1 VDSGWRKGEILIEED
16 GRWETGWA
24 GRRLGGKAEGDEQ
37 GGQAERLD
45 FRSGVPITDYQ
56 LPIANHE

>member
-1 VDSGWRKGEILIEED
+1 M
-16 GRWETGWA
+16 
-24 GRRLGGKAEGDEQ
+24 GGKAVGREGGMAEGDEQ